1 MASKESLYKGLWVLG
16 QVLIII
22 REDAPQV
29 IKLLLTQGFN
39 YISAVFRE
47 EEKAACLTGA
57 HLLIKRPHVWHQQWT
72 QDLMSSEALNIAF
85 GVDPM
90 HLSYFTKHIR
100 SVVLESRY
108 LVFIVLPLSEL
119 QVDKVMFALEFVVSL
134 LDVLLRVVFYG
145 LYSLLNP

>member
-1 MASKESLYKGLWVLG
+1 
-16 QVLIII
+16 
-22 REDAPQV
+22 
-29 IKLLLTQGFN
+29 
-39 YISAVFRE
+39 
-47 EEKAACLTGA
+47 
-57 HLLIKRPHVWHQQWT
+57 
-72 QDLMSSEALNIAF
+72 MSSEALNIAF
-85 GVDPM
+85 RVDPM
-90 HLSYFTKHIR
+90 HLPYFTKHIR